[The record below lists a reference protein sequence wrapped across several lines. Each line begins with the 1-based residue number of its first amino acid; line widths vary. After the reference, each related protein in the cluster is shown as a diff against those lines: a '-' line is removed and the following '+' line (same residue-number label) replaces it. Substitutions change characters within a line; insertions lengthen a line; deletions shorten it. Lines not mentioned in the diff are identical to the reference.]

1 MSRINRASMRSKLK
15 DEPGHTVT
23 VFGAS
28 GQLGRYI
35 VNRLGIDGLASEEH
49 SVKMC
54 ADGSGHPQLVPAA
67 RL

>member
-15 DEPGHTVT
+15 DESGHTVT

-35 VNRLGIDGLASEEH
+35 VNRFGIAGLASGGDG
-49 SVKMC
+49 VKM
-54 ADGSGHPQLVPAA
+54 
-67 RL
+67 RY

>member
-1 MSRINRASMRSKLK
+1 M
-15 DEPGHTVT
+15 T

-35 VNRLGIDGLASEEH
+35 VNRFGMDGMRRG
-49 SVKMC
+49 SVMC
-54 ADGSGHPQLVPAA
+54 TDGNGHLQLVPAA